1 MQPSFG
7 RCQKPASLLVIR
19 CHSQG
24 W

>member
-7 RCQKPASLLVIR
+7 RCQKPASILVTR